1 MMLKHAVF
9 VAVIVVVVGAL
20 WVFFRPQ
27 APVSVRPAMT
37 ETVFELVLAQGKLVS
52 GPAVLRVRQGEKLT
66 VRVSSDNVD
75 ELHLHGYDLHARIG
89 PAAAAVLQFTADRTG
104 RFGLELHKAHT
115 ELGALEVYPQ

>member
-1 MMLKHAVF
+1 MMLKRAVF

-27 APVSVRPAMT
+27 APVSAKPDVT
-37 ETVFELVLAQGKLVS
+37 ETVFELGLAQGKLTS

-66 VRVSSDNVD
+66 VRVSSDTAD
-75 ELHLHGYDLHARIG
+75 ELHLHGYDLRARVS
-89 PAAAAVLQFTADRTG
+89 PEAAAVLQFTADRTG
-104 RFGLELHKAHT
+104 RFGLELHKAHR